1 MSTKKILLFG
11 YGNHGKY
18 IAKGLIEDGFIVKIV
33 ESDNNFYQQALDE
46 GYRSV
51 VKVDVTN
58 DEALLELHP
67 QEYEQLVCV
76 MDDEHLNV
84 FLTLSLRSLFKESY
98 ILSISDSIH
107 TIQKLKM
114 AGANKVIDLYE
125 VSANK
130 IHNILNRP
138 VATQLLEEFVVH
150 KNGIGFRE
158 YIIPEES
165 FLDGLMTDNIDLA
178 KYGVL
183 LVGMI
188 DEELGH
194 HFIFITAGVNH
205 KLDSGDTIVCIG
217 KYEELEAFEKR
228 IKLKEVD
235 EYENSNHRCR

>member
-1 MSTKKILLFG
+1 MRKSILLFG
-11 YGNHGKY
+11 YGTHGKF
-18 IAKGLIEDGFIVKIV
+18 IAQGLENDGFKVQVVECNEAFYTQAIEDGF
-33 ESDNNFYQQALDE
+33 NHAL
-46 GYRSV
+46 
-51 VKVDVTN
+51 KVDVTK
-58 DEALLELHP
+58 DEDLETLNP
-67 QEYEQLVCV
+67 QSYDQLVCV

-84 FLTLSLRSLFKESY
+84 FLTLSLRSLFKECY

-107 TIQKLKM
+107 TTKKLQM
-114 AGANKVIDLYE
+114 AGANKVIDMYE

-158 YIIPEES
+158 YIIPENS
-165 FLDGLMTDNIDLA
+165 FLHGLMTDDIDLS

-205 KLDSGDTIVCIG
+205 KLDSGDTIVCVG
-217 KYEELEAFEKR
+217 KYDELEAFEKR
-228 IKLKEVD
+228 IKEKEVK
-235 EYENSNHRCR
+235 